1 MRCSKLGSGT
11 PSSAG
16 AFTSFS
22 GFALFEFRRS
32 GFALLEFRSSGF
44 ALALLRDRDSEE
56 ATDACRAELGE
67 GLAGCFA
74 VRWLFRSACVI
85 LDLFCSWIQAPEK
98 REELGS

>member
-1 MRCSKLGSGT
+1 MSCSKLSSGT
-11 PSSAG
+11 PLNAG

-22 GFALFEFRRS
+22 GFALFEFKRS
-32 GFALLEFRSSGF
+32 GFALFEFRPSG
-44 ALALLRDRDSEE
+44 ALLSDRASEG
-56 ATDACRAELGE
+56 ATDACPAELGE
-67 GLAGCFA
+67 GHSGCFA